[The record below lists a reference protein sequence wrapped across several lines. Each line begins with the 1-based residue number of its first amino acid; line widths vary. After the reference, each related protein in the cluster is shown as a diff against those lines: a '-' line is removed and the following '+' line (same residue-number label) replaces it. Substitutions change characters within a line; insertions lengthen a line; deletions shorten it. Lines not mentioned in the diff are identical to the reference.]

1 MKSFPA
7 RTVKPQKTNQNG
19 RDLPLD
25 VRLSLIINRKL
36 FTMKTLSQD
45 VLKKIADQLASLK
58 FGELT
63 VVVHDGKVV
72 QIEVKEKIR
81 LTQ

>member
-1 MKSFPA
+1 MK
-7 RTVKPQKTNQNG
+7 NQV
-19 RDLPLD
+19 P
-25 VRLSLIINRKL
+25 
-36 FTMKTLSQD
+36 QD
-45 VLKKIADQLASLK
+45 VIEKITEQLSSLK

-81 LTQ
+81 LSK

>member
-1 MKSFPA
+1 MK
-7 RTVKPQKTNQNG
+7 NQ
-19 RDLPLD
+19 RS
-25 VRLSLIINRKL
+25 REIIE
-36 FTMKTLSQD
+36 
-45 VLKKIADQLASLK
+45 KIAEQLASLK

>member
-1 MKSFPA
+1 MK
-7 RTVKPQKTNQNG
+7 K
-19 RDLPLD
+19 LP
-25 VRLSLIINRKL
+25 
-36 FTMKTLSQD
+36 QD
-45 VLKKIADQLASLK
+45 VMEKIAAQLSALR

-81 LTQ
+81 FTS

>member
-1 MKSFPA
+1 
-7 RTVKPQKTNQNG
+7 
-19 RDLPLD
+19 
-25 VRLSLIINRKL
+25 
-36 FTMKTLSQD
+36 MKTLSQD
-45 VLKKIADQLASLK
+45 VINKITEQLASLK

-81 LTQ
+81 LAK

>member
-1 MKSFPA
+1 M
-7 RTVKPQKTNQNG
+7 RNQ
-19 RDLPLD
+19 
-25 VRLSLIINRKL
+25 LSPSIIE
-36 FTMKTLSQD
+36 
-45 VLKKIADQLASLK
+45 KITEQLAALK

-81 LTQ
+81 LSQ

>member
-1 MKSFPA
+1 
-7 RTVKPQKTNQNG
+7 
-19 RDLPLD
+19 
-25 VRLSLIINRKL
+25 
-36 FTMKTLSQD
+36 MKTLSQE
-45 VLKKIADQLASLK
+45 VMKKIADQLASLK

>member
-1 MKSFPA
+1 
-7 RTVKPQKTNQNG
+7 
-19 RDLPLD
+19 
-25 VRLSLIINRKL
+25 
-36 FTMKTLSQD
+36 MKTIPQD
-45 VLKKIADQLASLK
+45 VMQKIAAQLSELR

-81 LTQ
+81 FTS

>member
-1 MKSFPA
+1 MK
-7 RTVKPQKTNQNG
+7 NQ
-19 RDLPLD
+19 
-25 VRLSLIINRKL
+25 LSPSIIE
-36 FTMKTLSQD
+36 
-45 VLKKIADQLASLK
+45 KITEQLASLK

-81 LTQ
+81 LSK

>member
-1 MKSFPA
+1 ME
-7 RTVKPQKTNQNG
+7 
-19 RDLPLD
+19 
-25 VRLSLIINRKL
+25 
-36 FTMKTLSQD
+36 
-45 VLKKIADQLASLK
+45 KIAKELASLK

>member
-1 MKSFPA
+1 MK
-7 RTVKPQKTNQNG
+7 NQV
-19 RDLPLD
+19 P
-25 VRLSLIINRKL
+25 
-36 FTMKTLSQD
+36 QD
-45 VLKKIADQLASLK
+45 VIEKITEQLATLK

-81 LTQ
+81 LSK

>member
-1 MKSFPA
+1 ME
-7 RTVKPQKTNQNG
+7 
-19 RDLPLD
+19 
-25 VRLSLIINRKL
+25 
-36 FTMKTLSQD
+36 
-45 VLKKIADQLASLK
+45 KIAEQLSSLK

-81 LTQ
+81 FTK

>member
-1 MKSFPA
+1 
-7 RTVKPQKTNQNG
+7 
-19 RDLPLD
+19 
-25 VRLSLIINRKL
+25 
-36 FTMKTLSQD
+36 MKTIPTD
-45 VLKKIADQLASLK
+45 VMEKIAEQLSALR

-81 LTQ
+81 FSK

>member
-1 MKSFPA
+1 MATNP
-7 RTVKPQKTNQNG
+7 TWGCGQKNPI
-19 RDLPLD
+19 DL
-25 VRLSLIINRKL
+25 RISLIFISTET
-36 FTMKTLSQD
+36 TMKNQLSPSIIE
-45 VLKKIADQLASLK
+45 KIAEQLAELK

-81 LTQ
+81 LSK